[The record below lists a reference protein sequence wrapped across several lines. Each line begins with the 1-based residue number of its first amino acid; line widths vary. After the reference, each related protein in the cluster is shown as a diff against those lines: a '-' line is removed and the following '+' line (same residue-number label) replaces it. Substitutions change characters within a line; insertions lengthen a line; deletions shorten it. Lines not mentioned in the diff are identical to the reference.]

1 MNTAGQLWYRHLFS
15 PPMLLPVRSLTLLSL
30 AAPFLA
36 FSQATTPLVKD
47 DPPPKLDVVEEQ
59 VKSLAEVREAG
70 RIRFL
75 KDAYAKIVSVLNQS
89 GAAGDFVIDCMRT
102 VRFRGQENGNV
113 DFAEWKKAN
122 RNLYSDRNFQKA
134 AELHLQ
140 YLALTLERATLD
152 SSEPLQKKL
161 WAHLGR
167 LVNAVDLH
175 RNIDKPDQRVKF
187 RMVNEQRE
195 VTGEIVGDMNA
206 MGEAQV
212 QNGASPEEIKRYV
225 DDMLTGS
232 VDSGLV
238 AQALGLQG
246 HFKEPENWSMVPG
259 DVGAILEQNIRP
271 YLREKKDPA
280 LVWTWDYEIKYRM
293 EVLKKKNSDKEIEE
307 FRKEELPRLLWK
319 QAQDWKEVGAPNKAL
334 TAELKIA
341 QDYPTHRDFE
351 RWMNEIEQD
360 IASLKE
366 KTGEGAAA
374 ESDEAAMPPGTATD
388 APAVNPSST

>member
-1 MNTAGQLWYRHLFS
+1 
-15 PPMLLPVRSLTLLSL
+15 MLLPVRSLTLLSL

-36 FSQATTPLVKD
+36 FSQATTPVVKD

-75 KDAYAKIVSVLNQS
+75 KDVYAKIISVLNQS

-187 RMVNEQRE
+187 RVVNEQRE
-195 VTGEIVGDMNA
+195 VTGEIVGDMNS

-212 QNGASPEEIKRYV
+212 QNGASPAEIRRYV
-225 DDMLTGS
+225 DDMLTGN

-238 AQALGLQG
+238 AQAMELRG
-246 HFKEPENWSMVPG
+246 HFKDPENWSMVPG
-259 DVGAILEQNIRP
+259 DVGAILEENIRP
-271 YLREKKDPA
+271 FLREKKDPSLA
-280 LVWTWDYEIKYRM
+280 WTWDYEIRYRM
-293 EVLKKKNSDKEIEE
+293 EVLKKKNNDKETEE
-307 FRKEELPRLLWK
+307 FRKVELPRLLWK
-319 QAQDWKEVGAPNKAL
+319 QAQDWKVIGAPNKAL
-334 TAELKIA
+334 AQELKIA

-351 RWMNEIEQD
+351 RWMNEIERD
-360 IASLKE
+360 VAALKSDKKE
-366 KTGEGAAA
+366 EATVEEGIDAAT
-374 ESDEAAMPPGTATD
+374 PPGTATD